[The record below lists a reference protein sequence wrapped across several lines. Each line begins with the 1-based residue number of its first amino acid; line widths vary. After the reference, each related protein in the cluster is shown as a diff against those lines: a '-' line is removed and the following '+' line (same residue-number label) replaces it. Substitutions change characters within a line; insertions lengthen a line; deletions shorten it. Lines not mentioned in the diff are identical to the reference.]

1 MIRENTKGLKF
12 FMCLYELTG
21 TEIHEIACFQWFA
34 FFQILKGNAFDIGG
48 KHVQQKGLGALG
60 A

>member
-1 MIRENTKGLKF
+1 
-12 FMCLYELTG
+12 MCLYELTG